1 MRLGQIEVQT
11 GDIEMSTQAQALDR
25 AIADAGGILAFSQ
38 AMGISHQ
45 AVYSWKR
52 RGYVPIERALLI
64 EDALGVP
71 ARDLVKPSLA
81 RVVDND
87 GGAAGLI

>member
-1 MRLGQIEVQT
+1 MS
-11 GDIEMSTQAQALDR
+11 STQEQALDR
-25 AIADAGGILAFSQ
+25 AIAEGGGIVAFSQ
-38 AMGISHQ
+38 AMGVSHQ

-52 RGYVPIERALLI
+52 RGYVPIERAIVI

-81 RVVDND
+81 RVVDNSGD
-87 GGAAGLI
+87 ASELI